1 MSRIITATFAPGSRY
16 TQVKN
21 ALWQYDYGVTLRLQG
36 LELPAAVEVH
46 FATVERGGES
56 ETRIGVTTDG
66 VTEVKIPNALLELDR
81 TQDYNIYAF
90 VYLADETSGHTE
102 YKICMTV
109 RSRPKTG
116 KPSQDEDKEHPFD
129 DAVKAVSAAA
139 DRAETAAEEAADSA
153 SAAKAAA
160 ETTGRDLE
168 EVKKTAV
175 EAIEAVEKAKKH
187 VDQTIEQF
195 DRHVSETE
203 QETLTAIGNAAEEAK
218 TAGVKAIDEAKFASV
233 KAVDDAKT
241 RGVQAVKDAQTAAVG
256 AVTKTQTDAE
266 TAIDNAK
273 TSGVAAVEQAKN
285 DGMSAVEQ
293 AVEEGKL
300 NFVTDAT
307 LTESGRAADAKATGE
322 AIGSLKKRQNIL
334 IGTETWN
341 PIVVSDAFEAPLCGL
356 TIYGRSEQ
364 VTTTGAQLLDLP
376 DYTGVSRGVK
386 VTVKDGLVSLNGTCT
401 ETGWILV
408 EKITPTNLDGVYAIS
423 AYGANREVT
432 LATANY
438 SKIINN
444 KESKNVDD
452 KIAEKLAFTATE
464 GEVLNADGIKVML
477 NAGDTALPWEPYT
490 GGKPSPSPD
499 YPQEI
504 VSAGKDGSIG
514 VEVHGKNIF
523 GGRYY
528 YSLYSNGILFIDK
541 NRKDEE
547 VKFPYQPK
555 AETIGIC
562 KVLKCQKGKTY
573 VISVTNPNKNATIG
587 MAEYENIENAFRET
601 NAVGFAR
608 MVNGTKQLY
617 TTKTDGILVCGI
629 AGTWTDGKTTTHE
642 CTESELLQVEEAS
655 EATSYEPYHEPQ
667 SMSVTTPNG
676 LPGIPV
682 SSGGNYT
689 DENGQQWICDEVDL
703 GRGVYVQRI
712 ASFVINAKNA
722 NNIYVTNLY
731 THVTVAVNA
740 RIRTPEETSNSL
752 ETRINRN
759 LFCEALPWIADE
771 WASTVNSMGFVEN
784 GMVDFTVENS
794 YLGLNAASTDAE
806 RKAALVKYFTDKP
819 CQIIYRI
826 ATPIEKPLTTAE
838 IAAYKALTTYGPTT
852 VVETTDGAGLKLSYQ
867 QDVNI
872 VIKQLQ
878 DALASITTKEA

>member
-218 TAGVKAIDEAKFASV
+218 TAGVKAIDDAKFAGV
-233 KAVDDAKT
+233 KAVDDTKT
-241 RGVQAVKDAQTAAVG
+241 SGVQAVKDAQAAAVG

-273 TSGVAAVEQAKN
+273 TSGVTAVEQAKN

-334 IGTETWN
+334 IGTEIWN

-364 VTTTGAQLLDLP
+364 VTTTGAQLFEPISNKL
-376 DYTGVSRGVK
+376 
-386 VTVKDGLVSLNGTCT
+386 
-401 ETGWILV
+401 
-408 EKITPTNLDGVYAIS
+408 NLDGITITFDENGEKIVVSGTPESSQGFQISKPIRMQAGEKYVLTFDEVHQFENTWLQSSNGVNFGWLGKNTNNRVIITVPDSIVEKTDCVIYAS
-423 AYGANREVT
+423 VLNGEAYNF
-432 LATANY
+432 TANH
-438 SKIINN
+438 
-444 KESKNVDD
+444 
-452 KIAEKLAFTATE
+452 L
-464 GEVLNADGIKVML
+464 ML
-477 NAGDTALPWEPYT
+477 NAGEIPLPWEPYT

-703 GRGVYVQRI
+703 GRGVYVQRVDKG
-712 ASFVINAKNA
+712 AFDATKALTEQSVI
-722 NNIYVTNLY
+722 L
-731 THVTVAVNA
+731 
-740 RIRTPEETSNSL
+740 
-752 ETRINRN
+752 
-759 LFCEALPWIADE
+759 
-771 WASTVNSMGFVEN
+771 
-784 GMVDFTVENS
+784 
-794 YLGLNAASTDAE
+794 
-806 RKAALVKYFTDKP
+806 
-819 CQIIYRI
+819 
-826 ATPIEKPLTTAE
+826 ATPIENPLTTAE

>member
-1 MSRIITATFAPGSRY
+1 MSRIVTATFAPGSRY

-21 ALWQYDYGVTLRLQG
+21 ALWQCDYGVTLRLQG

-160 ETTGRDLE
+160 ETTSRDLK
-168 EVKKTAV
+168 EVKKTVGAV
-175 EAIEAVEKAKKH
+175 EEAKKH
-187 VDQTIEQF
+187 IDQTVEQF
-195 DRHVSETE
+195 DEHVSETE
-203 QETLTAIGNAAEEAK
+203 QAALTSIGNVAEEAK
-218 TAGVKAIDEAKFASV
+218 IAGVKAIDEAKFAGV

-322 AIGSLKKRQNIL
+322 AIAQVERRQNIL

-364 VTTTGAQLLDLP
+364 VTTTGAQLFEPISNKLNSNGITITFDENGEKIVVSGTSENSQVFKISKPIQMQAGEKYVLTLDEVHQFENTWLRSSNGVDFGWLGKNTNNMVIITVP
-376 DYTGVSRGVK
+376 DSITERTDCVMYASV
-386 VTVKDGLVSLNGTCT
+386 LNG
-401 ETGWILV
+401 E
-408 EKITPTNLDGVYAIS
+408 
-423 AYGANREVT
+423 AYN
-432 LATANY
+432 
-438 SKIINN
+438 
-444 KESKNVDD
+444 
-452 KIAEKLAFTATE
+452 FTMNH
-464 GEVLNADGIKVML
+464 LML
-477 NAGDTALPWEPYT
+477 NAGEIPLPWEPYT

-504 VSAGKDGSIG
+504 VSAGDDGSIG

-541 NRKDEE
+541 GRKDEE

-555 AETIGIC
+555 AETAGIC
-562 KVLKCQKGKTY
+562 KVLKCKKGKTY

-587 MAEYENIENAFRET
+587 MAEYESIENAFRET
-601 NAVGFAR
+601 NNVGFVS
-608 MVNGTKQLY
+608 MSNKTKKLY
-617 TTKTDGILVCGI
+617 TAKSDGILVCGI
-629 AGTWTDGKTTTHE
+629 SSTWTDGKTTTHE

-655 EATSYEPYHEPQ
+655 ESTSYEPYHEPQ

-703 GRGVYVQRI
+703 GRGVYVQRVDKG
-712 ASFVINAKNA
+712 AFDATKALTEQSVI
-722 NNIYVTNLY
+722 L
-731 THVTVAVNA
+731 
-740 RIRTPEETSNSL
+740 
-752 ETRINRN
+752 
-759 LFCEALPWIADE
+759 
-771 WASTVNSMGFVEN
+771 
-784 GMVDFTVENS
+784 
-794 YLGLNAASTDAE
+794 
-806 RKAALVKYFTDKP
+806 
-819 CQIIYRI
+819 

-852 VVETTDGAGLKLSYQ
+852 VVETTNGAGLKLSYQ

>member
-1 MSRIITATFAPGSRY
+1 MSRIVTATFAPGSRY

-21 ALWQYDYGVTLRLQG
+21 ALWQCDYGVTLRLQG

-160 ETTGRDLE
+160 ETTSRDLK
-168 EVKKTAV
+168 EVKKTVGAV
-175 EAIEAVEKAKKH
+175 EEAKKH
-187 VDQTIEQF
+187 IDQTVEQF
-195 DRHVSETE
+195 DEHVSETE
-203 QETLTAIGNAAEEAK
+203 QAALTSIGNVAEEAK
-218 TAGVKAIDEAKFASV
+218 IAGVKAIDEAKFAGV

-364 VTTTGAQLLDLP
+364 VTTTGAQLFEPISNKL
-376 DYTGVSRGVK
+376 
-386 VTVKDGLVSLNGTCT
+386 
-401 ETGWILV
+401 
-408 EKITPTNLDGVYAIS
+408 NLDGFTITFDENGEKIVVSGTPESSQGFQISKPIQMQAGEKYVLTLDEVHQFENTWLRSSNGVDFGWLGKNTNNMVIITVPDSITERTDCVMYAS
-423 AYGANREVT
+423 
-432 LATANY
+432 
-438 SKIINN
+438 
-444 KESKNVDD
+444 
-452 KIAEKLAFTATE
+452 
-464 GEVLNADGIKVML
+464 VLNGEAYNFTMNHLML
-477 NAGDTALPWEPYT
+477 NAGEIPLPWEPYT

-504 VSAGKDGSIG
+504 VSAGDDGSIG
-514 VEVHGKNIF
+514 VEVHGKNIL

-528 YSLYSNGILFIDK
+528 YANYSNGVLFVSKD
-541 NRKDEE
+541 RKDEE
-547 VKFPYQPK
+547 VKFPYTP
-555 AETIGIC
+555 EYESFGVC
-562 KVLKCQKGKTY
+562 KVIKCKKGKTY

-587 MAEYENIENAFRET
+587 MAEYENIENAFVYT
-601 NAVGFAR
+601 NNVGFVK
-608 MVNGTKQLY
+608 MSNKTKQLY
-617 TTKTDGILVCGI
+617 TAKSDGILVCGL

-655 EATSYEPYHEPQ
+655 ESTSYEPYHEPQ

-703 GRGVYVQRI
+703 GRGVYVQRVDKG
-712 ASFVINAKNA
+712 AFDATKALTEQSVI
-722 NNIYVTNLY
+722 L
-731 THVTVAVNA
+731 
-740 RIRTPEETSNSL
+740 
-752 ETRINRN
+752 
-759 LFCEALPWIADE
+759 
-771 WASTVNSMGFVEN
+771 
-784 GMVDFTVENS
+784 
-794 YLGLNAASTDAE
+794 
-806 RKAALVKYFTDKP
+806 
-819 CQIIYRI
+819 

-852 VVETTDGAGLKLSYQ
+852 VVETTNGAGLKLSYQ

>member
-1 MSRIITATFAPGSRY
+1 MSRIVTATFVPGSRY
-16 TQVKN
+16 AQVKN

-160 ETTGRDLE
+160 ETTSRDLK
-168 EVKKTAV
+168 EVKKTVGAV
-175 EAIEAVEKAKKH
+175 EEAKKH
-187 VDQTIEQF
+187 IDQTVEQF
-195 DRHVSETE
+195 DEHVSETE
-203 QETLTAIGNAAEEAK
+203 QAALTSIGNVAEEAK
-218 TAGVKAIDEAKFASV
+218 IAGVKAIDEAKFAGV

-364 VTTTGAQLLDLP
+364 VTTTGAQLIDINSFQRNNNFSVKIVNNYSIELTSTIEKDAS
-376 DYTGVSRGVK
+376 DSREVYLNVTINADILAGKTITMSYDGWNSNVPNEFAVCGIMYNINGENHFETILSSSRIQTLTIPLGAKDCK
-386 VTVKDGLVSLNGTCT
+386 VRLFLIEIAAATVKAGTYTVIIKGLMICEGT
-401 ETGWILV
+401 V
-408 EKITPTNLDGVYAIS
+408 AKS
-423 AYGANREVT
+423 
-432 LATANY
+432 
-438 SKIINN
+438 
-444 KESKNVDD
+444 
-452 KIAEKLAFTATE
+452 
-464 GEVLNADGIKVML
+464 
-477 NAGDTALPWEPYT
+477 WEPYT

-504 VSAGKDGSIG
+504 VSAGEDGNID

-528 YSLYSNGILFIDK
+528 YAMYSNGVLLIDK
-541 NRKDEE
+541 PTKDEE

-555 AETIGIC
+555 AETLGIC

-601 NAVGFAR
+601 NAVGFAD

-617 TTKTDGILVCGI
+617 TAKSDGILVCGI
-629 AGTWTDGKTTTHE
+629 AGTWTDGKATTHE

-703 GRGVYVQRI
+703 GRGVYVQRVDKG
-712 ASFVINAKNA
+712 AFDATKALTEQSVI
-722 NNIYVTNLY
+722 L
-731 THVTVAVNA
+731 
-740 RIRTPEETSNSL
+740 
-752 ETRINRN
+752 
-759 LFCEALPWIADE
+759 
-771 WASTVNSMGFVEN
+771 
-784 GMVDFTVENS
+784 
-794 YLGLNAASTDAE
+794 
-806 RKAALVKYFTDKP
+806 
-819 CQIIYRI
+819 
-826 ATPIEKPLTTAE
+826 ATPIENPLTTAE